1 MYSYAQMP
9 RGKWIEKCLGM
20 VTLSGSAIW
29 WTWETEDVFRRVR
42 EGNKYAMKVNL
53 LFTRLIVMTEASCI
67 ATCRERELCL
77 CRAQV
82 HHAAKAAILQA
93 LLASCVFRPAMAS
106 EGATSCS

>member
-1 MYSYAQMP
+1 MP

-53 LFTRLIVMTEASCI
+53 LFT
-67 ATCRERELCL
+67 
-77 CRAQV
+77 
-82 HHAAKAAILQA
+82 
-93 LLASCVFRPAMAS
+93 LLK
-106 EGATSCS
+106 GLK